1 MEQVDYRKD
10 GSVAIIT
17 LNRPQKL
24 NALSPAMARSL
35 AQAWI
40 DFQSDEEARVAILTG
55 TGRAFCAGID
65 VRDRQERA
73 KAGVPGTALFA
84 HDLPDLYLRPHE
96 WGLTGV
102 TKPVIAAINGL
113 ATGIGF
119 HLLIAADLRV
129 AAEEATFGLA
139 EVGVG
144 LVGAEG
150 RVAAQRLPLAVT
162 MEMALTGDF
171 ITAQRAYEI
180 GLVNRVVPGP
190 QLLEEALAL
199 AQRLQRHAP
208 KALSYNKLA
217 VLKAARPPNEPA
229 ELLTQVFNKELF
241 ASEDHR
247 EALAAFVEK
256 RSPRFTG
263 R

>member
-1 MEQVDYRKD
+1 MKCAEIYWQLQGEAGPRQVGREVRR
-10 GSVAIIT
+10 G
-17 LNRPQKL
+17 
-24 NALSPAMARSL
+24 L

-190 QLLEEALAL
+190 RLLEEALAL

-229 ELLTQVFNKELF
+229 ELLTRVFNKELF

>member
-1 MEQVDYRKD
+1 MEKVEYRKE
-10 GSVAIIT
+10 GAVAIIT
-17 LNRPQKL
+17 LNRPDKL
-24 NALSPAMARSL
+24 NALSPVMARGL

-40 DFQSDEEARVAILTG
+40 DFQADEDARVAILTG

-65 VRDRQERA
+65 VQDRQQRA
-73 KAGVPGTALFA
+73 EAGIPGTALFA

-102 TKPVIAAINGL
+102 TKPVIAAANGL

-139 EVGVG
+139 EVSVG

-150 RVAAQRLPLAVT
+150 RVAAQRLPLAIT
-162 MEMALTGDF
+162 MELALTGDF
-171 ITAQRAYEI
+171 ITAQRAYEV
-180 GLVNRVVPGP
+180 GLVNRVVPGHR
-190 QLLEEALAL
+190 LLEEALAL
-199 AQRLQRHAP
+199 AQRLLRHAP
-208 KALSYNKLA
+208 KALAYNKLA
-217 VLKAARPPNEPA
+217 VLKAARPPNEAA
-229 ELLTQVFNKELF
+229 ELLTHAFNKELF
-241 ASEDHR
+241 GSEDHR
-247 EALAAFVEK
+247 EALAAFLEK
-256 RSPRFTG
+256 RPPRYTV